1 MNGEVVRREKK
12 AGITMALTNP
22 MMNLFLNGGLTLVI
36 IVGAYRVNAG
46 VSSAGNIIAFLSYFT
61 IILNA
66 MMAVTRIFVMC
77 SKGIA
82 SGARIQEVLETPEDL
97 HVTPEEPV
105 ETPYHIVFDHVS
117 FSYSKTEPSVENI
130 SFRLRPGETLG
141 IIGSTGCG
149 KSTLM
154 ALLMRLYDADS
165 GLIQIGGRK
174 LSSIPL
180 EELHQKFG
188 VVFQNDVLF
197 ADTIYENI
205 DFGRHLPPQ
214 EIEKAARCAQA
225 WDFIS
230 SLPDGLKHRL
240 TSKGTNLSGGQKQR
254 VLVARALAGSPEILI
269 LDDSSSALDYKTD
282 AALRKALREE
292 YQGIT
297 TIIIAQ
303 RVSSIL
309 HADHILVLEEGKEL
323 GYGTIRSC
331 CAPARCTRKSPTP
344 RWGPGRMANDRAR
357 PRTSQPPPA
366 RPSPL
371 FSPRLSVLPFP

>member
-1 MNGEVVRREKK
+1 
-12 AGITMALTNP
+12 
-22 MMNLFLNGGLTLVI
+22 
-36 IVGAYRVNAG
+36 
-46 VSSAGNIIAFLSYFT
+46 
-61 IILNA
+61 
-66 MMAVTRIFVMC
+66 
-77 SKGIA
+77 
-82 SGARIQEVLETPEDL
+82 
-97 HVTPEEPV
+97 
-105 ETPYHIVFDHVS
+105 
-117 FSYSKTEPSVENI
+117 
-130 SFRLRPGETLG
+130 
-141 IIGSTGCG
+141 
-149 KSTLM
+149 
-154 ALLMRLYDADS
+154 MRLYDADS

-230 SLPDGLKHRL
+230 SLPDGLNHRL

-254 VLVARALAGSPEILI
+254 VLVARALGRLSGNP
-269 LDDSSSALDYKTD
+269 DSGRLLSALDYKTD
-282 AALRKALREE
+282 AALRKALRED

-297 TIIIAQ
+297 NIIIASGSAHPSRGPHPGAGGGQ
-303 RVSSIL
+303 G
-309 HADHILVLEEGKEL
+309 A

-344 RWGPGRMANDRAR
+344 RWGPGRQWRPSWPDRAGR
-357 PRTSQPPPA
+357 RD
-366 RPSPL
+366 PSPRAWPGQRANPVSAL
-371 FSPRLSVLPFP
+371 ACQFSRFP

>member
-1 MNGEVVRREKK
+1 M
-12 AGITMALTNP
+12 
-22 MMNLFLNGGLTLVI
+22 
-36 IVGAYRVNAG
+36 GAFRVNAG

-82 SGARIQEVLETPEDL
+82 SGSRIQEVLETPEDL
-97 HVTPEEPV
+97 HVTPQQPEES
-105 ETPYHIVFDHVS
+105 PYHIVFDHVTL
-117 FSYSKTEPSVENI
+117 SYNHTEPNVEDI
-130 SFRLRPGETLG
+130 SFRLKPGETLG
-141 IIGSTGCG
+141 VIGATGCG

-154 ALLMRLYDADS
+154 ALLMRLYDADA
-165 GLIQIGGRK
+165 GLIQIGGRNIT
-174 LSSIPL
+174 SIPL
-180 EELHQKFG
+180 EELHRKFG
-188 VVFQNDVLF
+188 VVFQNDVVF
-197 ADTIYENI
+197 ADRIYENI

-225 WDFIS
+225 LEFIS
-230 SLPDGLKHRL
+230 ALPDGFGHML

-323 GYGTIRSC
+323 GYGTHQELLRSC
-331 CAPARCTRKSPTP
+331 PVYQDIAHSQMGYSQDGALEAREKE
-344 RWGPGRMANDRAR
+344 
-357 PRTSQPPPA
+357 
-366 RPSPL
+366 
-371 FSPRLSVLPFP
+371 VV